1 MKKTT
6 VYKTLDELKMDIID
20 RLNNPSCSPLN
31 VTRAHEAMFGNLIPH
46 SVGKEAPEGKYK
58 VVLTVPLT

>member
-1 MKKTT
+1 
-6 VYKTLDELKMDIID
+6 MDIID